1 MKTNSVPAVIMLTAG
16 LIDCIVSIYQRL
28 SLFDFTKQLLIV
40 LVIFYLLG
48 CVVKLLLDINF
59 PQMDNEAEIEEE
71 DAEDIESAEGEPEEE
86 GIQTSDE
93 ELENIE
99 AQQDEE

>member
-48 CVVKLLLDINF
+48 CVVKLILDINF
-59 PQMDNEAEIEEE
+59 PQMDDEPEIGEE

-86 GIQTSDE
+86 SIQTSDE

>member
-1 MKTNSVPAVIMLTAG
+1 
-16 LIDCIVSIYQRL
+16 
-28 SLFDFTKQLLIV
+28 
-40 LVIFYLLG
+40 
-48 CVVKLLLDINF
+48 
-59 PQMDNEAEIEEE
+59 MDDEPEIEEE

-99 AQQDEE
+99 AQQDEK

>member
-48 CVVKLLLDINF
+48 CVVKLILDINF
-59 PQMDNEAEIEEE
+59 PQMDDEPETEEE
-71 DAEDIESAEGEPEEE
+71 DAEEGDES
-86 GIQTSDE
+86 QC
-93 ELENIE
+93 
-99 AQQDEE
+99 

>member
-48 CVVKLLLDINF
+48 CVVKLILDINF
-59 PQMDNEAEIEEE
+59 PQMDDEPEVEEE

-86 GIQTSDE
+86 SIQTSDE

-99 AQQDEE
+99 AQQDEK

>member
-48 CVVKLLLDINF
+48 CVVKLILDINF
-59 PQMDNEAEIEEE
+59 PQMDDEPETEEE
-71 DAEDIESAEGEPEEE
+71 DAEDPEEE